1 MMGISAGGLLVGN
14 AIVDRPDLFGA
25 AIHDVSPADLVG
37 MSRQPTGARNL
48 SEYGWDQTAA
58 GLRAILAAS
67 PYQRVRDGVGY
78 PAVLVHSGAE
88 DYNFGPGQGAKYAA
102 RLQAA
107 NGGARPV
114 LLDLDRHGGHD
125 AYLFGPS
132 EGLADA
138 FAFALWQLGHPDF
151 QP

>member
-1 MMGISAGGLLVGN
+1 MFIQGAVAGRADPAGTWETILAEGSGVLV
-14 AIVDRPDLFGA
+14 DLRA
-25 AIHDVSPADLVG
+25 AKDALY
-37 MSRQPTGARNL
+37 L

-58 GLRAILAAS
+58 GMRAIRAAS